1 MLASGLLANWP
12 SSDSASV
19 TRWSWVKYS
28 GKFASILDASDM
40 SLVSMAI
47 LEGVVND
54 FTIGKK
60 EWVAKN
66 GASSVLV
73 YIILAVLLIEFFF
86 LDCKYTNLS
95 SLLKESSVYYS
106 CKPMSC

>member
-1 MLASGLLANWP
+1 MAATSCGTDALIFGSFIMLASGLLANSP

-19 TRWSWVKYS
+19 TRWSWVKFS

-47 LEGVVND
+47 LEGEVND

-73 YIILAVLLIEFFF
+73 YIILTVLLIEFFF
-86 LDCKYTNLS
+86 FWIANIQI
-95 SLLKESSVYYS
+95 
-106 CKPMSC
+106 

>member
-1 MLASGLLANWP
+1 
-12 SSDSASV
+12 
-19 TRWSWVKYS
+19 
-28 GKFASILDASDM
+28 M

-47 LEGVVND
+47 LEGDVND

-73 YIILAVLLIEFFF
+73 YMILAVLLIEFFF
-86 LDCKYTNLS
+86 FWIANIQI
-95 SLLKESSVYYS
+95 
-106 CKPMSC
+106 